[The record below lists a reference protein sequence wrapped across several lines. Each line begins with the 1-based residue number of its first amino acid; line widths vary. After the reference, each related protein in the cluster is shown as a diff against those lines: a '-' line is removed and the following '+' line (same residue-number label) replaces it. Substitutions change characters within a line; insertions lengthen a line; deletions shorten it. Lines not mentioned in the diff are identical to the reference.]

1 MNSFKSKIEKIVE
14 KYDCKDFDGYNI
26 FRVLKLTNNEVK
38 TQSRIIADLLN
49 PTSKFHNQGKDFMK
63 LFLKIVLNDEN
74 YLSDYKVHVEY
85 DLRKKEALILD
96 SNVFGRIDIF
106 FEENNASKAILI
118 ENKVYAKD
126 QKNQLERYYKFCYK
140 KYGDSKNFK
149 IIYINRFGNEYKTK
163 DEDLKKQIVTIGYN
177 TQIKKWL
184 DECVKISIDE
194 NQKLI
199 LQQLI
204 NTNDYLTNIGRRA
217 IRNRLIQF
225 EIYKNKNEAEEIKEY
240 LNDKISK
247 HKKLFDDCEK
257 NKKNLLE
264 NYNKSNKLNLKL
276 STLEY
281 AQLCDILEIKKKL
294 TFFDIV
300 K

>member
-1 MNSFKSKIEKIVE
+1 MKSFKSKIVKIVE
-14 KYDCKDFDGYNI
+14 KYNCKDFDGYNI

-49 PTSKFHNQGKDFMK
+49 PTSKFHNQGKDFLN

-74 YLSDYKVHVEY
+74 FLLDYKVHVEY

-96 SNVFGRIDIF
+96 DSNVFGRIDIF
-106 FEENNASKAILI
+106 LEENNSSKAILI

-163 DEDLKKQIVTIGYN
+163 DEELKKQIVTIGYN
-177 TQIKKWL
+177 TEINEWL
-184 DECVKISIDE
+184 EACVEISKDE
-194 NQKLI
+194 NQKVI
-199 LQQLI
+199 LKQLI
-204 NTNDYLTNIGRRA
+204 NTNDYLTNLDKRA

-225 EIYKNKNEAEEIKEY
+225 EIYKNKNEAEEIKDY
-240 LNDKISK
+240 LNDSISK
-247 HKKLFDDCEK
+247 HKKLFNDCEK
-257 NKKNLLE
+257 DLKNLLKNCNKKN
-264 NYNKSNKLNLKL
+264 NLNLKL
-276 STLEY
+276 NTLEHV
-281 AQLCDILEIKKKL
+281 QLWDILKIK
-294 TFFDIV
+294 
-300 K
+300 

>member
-1 MNSFKSKIEKIVE
+1 MKSFKSKIEKIVE

-74 YLSDYKVHVEY
+74 FLSHYKVHVEY

-96 SNVFGRIDIF
+96 DSNVFGRIDIF
-106 FEENNASKAILI
+106 LEENNASKAILI

-126 QKNQLERYYKFCYK
+126 QKNQLERYYKFCCK

-149 IIYINRFGNEYKTK
+149 IIYINQFGNEYKTQ
-163 DEDLKKQIVTIGYN
+163 DEELKKQIVTIGYN
-177 TQIKKWL
+177 AEIKEWL
-184 DECVKISIDE
+184 EACVEISKDEDQKVIVK
-194 NQKLI
+194 
-199 LQQLI
+199 QLI
-204 NTNDYLTNIGRRA
+204 NTNDYLTNIDRRA
-217 IRNRLIQF
+217 VRNRLIQF

-257 NKKNLLE
+257 DLKNLLK
-264 NYNKSNKLNLKL
+264 NYNESNKLNLKL
-276 STLEY
+276 NTLEY
-281 AQLCDILEIKKKL
+281 AQLCEILE
-294 TFFDIV
+294 
-300 K
+300 

>member
-1 MNSFKSKIEKIVE
+1 MISFKSKIENIVK

-49 PTSKFHNQGKDFMK
+49 PASKFHNQGNDFIK

-74 YLSDYKVHVEY
+74 FLSDYKVHVEY

-96 SNVFGRIDIF
+96 DSNVFGRIDIF
-106 FEENNASKAILI
+106 LEENNNASKAILI
-118 ENKVYAKD
+118 ENKVDAND
-126 QKNQLERYYKFCYK
+126 QKNQLERYYKFCSK

-149 IIYINRFGNEYKTK
+149 IIYINQFGNEYKTK
-163 DEDLKKQIVTIGYN
+163 DEELKKQIVTIGYN
-177 TQIKKWL
+177 TEINKWL
-184 DECVKISIDE
+184 EACVEISKDED
-194 NQKLI
+194 QKVI
-199 LQQLI
+199 IKQLI
-204 NTNDYLTNIGRRA
+204 NTNDYLTNIDRRA

-257 NKKNLLE
+257 DLKNLLKNYNKKN
-264 NYNKSNKLNLKL
+264 NLNLKFN
-276 STLEY
+276 TLEHV
-281 AQLCDILEIKKKL
+281 QLWDILKIK
-294 TFFDIV
+294 
-300 K
+300 